1 MIDGVVAV
9 LHFRGRNL
17 IVTLLFVEDL
27 FCLATTC
34 RRGKMSLDCLFNN
47 FNSVTHILNKA

>member
-17 IVTLLFVEDL
+17 IMTLLFVEDL